1 MKLFLKIVFLGSALA
16 LAFSARAQD
25 EAPSPVQR
33 HLAHLK
39 LGDHLDEIER
49 IYSPSHEWPS
59 QRELKQG
66 VNRIRIERSGLKY
79 PEPHV
84 DVMWLGMKRDRLV
97 EIQLIYDAAY
107 TREESVEQLAGE
119 LSLIYGEPRRSQG
132 KFWWTDG
139 ETVLRAF
146 YAEVPSP
153 QKDDAG
159 AVELRTSLQVMDAGL
174 FEKAAD

>member
-1 MKLFLKIVFLGSALA
+1 
-16 LAFSARAQD
+16 
-25 EAPSPVQR
+25 
-33 HLAHLK
+33 
-39 LGDHLDEIER
+39 
-49 IYSPSHEWPS
+49 
-59 QRELKQG
+59 
-66 VNRIRIERSGLKY
+66 
-79 PEPHV
+79 
-84 DVMWLGMKRDRLV
+84 MWLGMKRDRLV